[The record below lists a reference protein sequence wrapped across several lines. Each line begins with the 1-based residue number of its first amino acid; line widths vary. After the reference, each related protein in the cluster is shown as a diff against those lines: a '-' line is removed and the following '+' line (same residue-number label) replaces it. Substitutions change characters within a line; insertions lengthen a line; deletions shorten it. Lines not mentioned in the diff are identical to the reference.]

1 MEKNIQNTIL
11 LDIYGKCLTKKQL
24 NIMDDYY
31 NNDLSLSEIAENEK
45 ITRQAVNDNLKKGE
59 AKLLNMEKKLK
70 IMEDKT
76 KREEEIQKALL
87 KLTKISKKTTDK
99 EVAVLVKELQQEL
112 SNVK

>member
-1 MEKNIQNTIL
+1 MN
-11 LDIYGKCLTKKQL
+11 
-24 NIMDDYY
+24 DYY

-59 AKLLNMEKKLK
+59 SKLLNMEKKLK